1 MRAERIAAPGNARD
15 TDAGFAYQG
24 IVDSHAEGSLRRQFG
39 EDAAADDGEE
49 VGGGQA
55 VAGEEAILRRPV
67 LELAPAGS
75 QQTSHSV
82 ATQAEEAAQREGLR
96 AVGEALLE
104 EGGTALSPELLEGG
118 EDAGRVFF
126 RIGAGG

>member
-1 MRAERIAAPGNARD
+1 MGAEGVPPPGDTRDVGAGLAEERIIDGHGER
-15 TDAGFAYQG
+15 
-24 IVDSHAEGSLRRQFG
+24 SLGRQLG

-75 QQTSHSV
+75 QQTSHGMT
-82 ATQAEEAAQREGLR
+82 TQAEQAAQREGLR
-96 AVGEALLE
+96 PVGEALLR
-104 EGGTALSPELLEGG
+104 EGGAAFSPELLEGG